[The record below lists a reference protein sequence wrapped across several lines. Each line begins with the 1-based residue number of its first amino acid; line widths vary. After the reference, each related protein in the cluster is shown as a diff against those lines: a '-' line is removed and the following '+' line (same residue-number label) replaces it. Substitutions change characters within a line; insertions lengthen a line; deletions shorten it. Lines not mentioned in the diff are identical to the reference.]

1 MVLTVQNSD
10 NYDQEVII
18 IPIRDKTRD
27 PSPAA
32 IGFRTENG
40 VTVINI
46 DKSNNERSI
55 YLKIF
60 EWKLTEYTFM
70 LYARKISILL
80 MLFG

>member
-1 MVLTVQNSD
+1 MEGVDSD
-10 NYDQEVII
+10 DNDQEVII
-18 IPIRDKTRD
+18 IPIKDKTRD
-27 PSPAA
+27 PSPAE

-80 MLFG
+80 TLFG